1 MILTTMFKKP
11 FTTNHLVETSEII
24 YDLNINSLQG
34 NPIALIDFKGK
45 YLLVVNVASK
55 CGFTSQYKQLQ
66 RLHEKELRASSS

>member
-34 NPIALIDFKGK
+34 NPIALIAVKATAQK
-45 YLLVVNVASK
+45 RLKRVNNLVIIN
-55 CGFTSQYKQLQ
+55 CF
-66 RLHEKELRASSS
+66 

>member
-34 NPIALIDFKGK
+34 NPIAPWAWQGKPCWTQVRPPLI
-45 YLLVVNVASK
+45 
-55 CGFTSQYKQLQ
+55 
-66 RLHEKELRASSS
+66 